1 MIDTVLANR
10 YRIQA
15 KIGDGGMA
23 VVYRAL
29 DLLLHRPVAIKCLRP
44 QFASDPEFL
53 QRFMQEA
60 QAAASLSHPNVVNIF
75 DVGHAGD
82 VHYIVLEYVQGRNLK
97 EILREEGRLP
107 PKRAAHIARS
117 VARALEAAHRRQL
130 IHRDIKP
137 HNILITPEGRVKVT
151 DFGIARAASAATL
164 TQTGTVIGSVHY
176 FSPEQ
181 ARGGPVGPA
190 SDLYALGVVLY
201 EMLTGTVPFR
211 GDSPIAV
218 ALKHL
223 EEEPVPPSG
232 LVPSIPAWLERVVL
246 KALAKDPA
254 QRYASAEEMAQDLAW
269 RDTAPPP
276 PLPAGEEDD
285 WLAAPAEPADVRA
298 ASEEAT
304 RRVAAVGARALP
316 GHGRRELAPPARSP
330 RARAPNE
337 ANGGNG
343 AGGDQEDSEDAA
355 GAAGTRAGQRGGG
368 RRGLMF
374 ALLFFVLLG
383 AAGYAGTPYL
393 LSLIFPPEVTVP
405 DVVGLTYAEARE
417 LMAQNGLILVIEA
430 ERHDR
435 NVPAGHII
443 RQSPEGGRTVRAGRT
458 VHVTLS
464 RGPELG
470 VVPDVTGRPLREARL
485 MLTQEGYVLGEEIT
499 AFEPGAPLNT
509 VVGQEPAP
517 GAEVEK
523 GTPVNLWVNRPQ
535 EEAATVVVPDLR
547 GRTLADAEAEL
558 EKLGLL
564 LGNAWPEVNPLI
576 PAGRIIDQNPPPAS
590 SVEQG
595 TAVDVVYSG
604 APASDAPNGQEAQA
618 GSSGEPADG
627 QEVAPPHVG
636 QAPAGA
642 VVGEGDVTAAEGEDW
657 ESALRAA
664 DRKRRTA
671 RVDIYVPPGP
681 PQEVVILVIDDFGA
695 REVYREALPGGTH
708 VRHFVEGRGDDARLQ
723 VYIGGMMEVDQPFP
737 R

>member
-1 MIDTVLANR
+1 MIDTLLANR

-29 DLLLHRPVAIKCLRP
+29 DMVLHRPVAIKCLRP
-44 QFASDPEFL
+44 QFAGDPEFR

-75 DVGHAGD
+75 DVGQAGD

-97 EILREEGRLP
+97 EILREEGRLHP
-107 PKRAAHIARS
+107 RRAAQIARA

-151 DFGIARAASAATL
+151 DFGIARAASTATL

-181 ARGGPVGPA
+181 ARGEPVGPA
-190 SDLYALGVVLY
+190 SDLYSLGVVLY

-218 ALKHL
+218 AIKHL
-223 EEEPVPPSG
+223 QEEPVPPRQ
-232 LVPSIPAWLERVVL
+232 LVPSIPAWLEAVVL

-254 QRYASAEEMAQDLAW
+254 KRYVSAEEMAQDLAW
-269 RDTAPPP
+269 RADSEPATLGAGNGTAPP
-276 PLPAGEEDD
+276 
-285 WLAAPAEPADVRA
+285 AEPPGLHARLDER
-298 ASEEAT
+298 T
-304 RRVAAVGARALP
+304 RRVAAVGGRLVPDEDDGEGEEEPAEAAAAAARP
-316 GHGRRELAPPARSP
+316 RR
-330 RARAPNE
+330 
-337 ANGGNG
+337 
-343 AGGDQEDSEDAA
+343 
-355 GAAGTRAGQRGGG
+355 G
-368 RRGLMF
+368 RRGLVL
-374 ALLFFVLLG
+374 ALVLMIALG
-383 AAGYAGTPYL
+383 AGAYAGTPYL
-393 LSLIFPPEVTVP
+393 LRIIFPPEVTVP
-405 DVVGLTYAEARE
+405 DVIGMTYAEASA
-417 LMAQNGLILVIEA
+417 LMSERGLLLVIEG

-435 NVPAGHII
+435 LVPPGHIM
-443 RQSPEGGRTVRAGRT
+443 RQSPEAGRTVRQGRT
-458 VHVTLS
+458 VNVTLS

-485 MLTQEGYVLGEEIT
+485 VLTQEGYVLGEEIT
-499 AFEPGAPLNT
+499 AFEPGVGLNY
-509 VVGQEPAP
+509 VVGQDPPP

-523 GTPVNLWVNRPQ
+523 GTPITLWVSRPA
-535 EEAATVVVPDLR
+535 EEAPTVAVPDLR
-547 GRTLADAEAEL
+547 GRTLAEAERML
-558 EKLGLL
+558 QDLGLV

-576 PAGRIIDQNPPPAS
+576 PPGRVIDQNPPPKV

-595 TAVDVVYSG
+595 AAVDVVYTGGGAEAAGQAGGEGVAAGSPASG
-604 APASDAPNGQEAQA
+604 ATQAPAPAASGTQAGVPASDASPSAAA
-618 GSSGEPADG
+618 GPAESG
-627 QEVAPPHVG
+627 
-636 QAPAGA
+636 
-642 VVGEGDVTAAEGEDW
+642 DW
-657 ESALRAA
+657 EQALLSL
-664 DRKRRTA
+664 DQKRRTA
-671 RVDIYVPPGP
+671 RIDIYVPPGP

-695 REVYREALPGGTH
+695 REVHRETLPGGTH

-723 VYIGGMMEVDQPFP
+723 VYIGGMMEVDEPFP

>member
-23 VVYRAL
+23 VVYRAI

-97 EILREEGRLP
+97 EILREEGRLS

-223 EEEPVPPSG
+223 EEDPVPPSR
-232 LVPSIPAWLERVVL
+232 LVPSIPPWLERVVL

-254 QRYASAEEMAQDLAW
+254 QRYRSAEEMAQDLAW
-269 RDTAPPP
+269 RVVT
-276 PLPAGEEDD
+276 PAVPAAEEDD
-285 WLAAPAEPADVRA
+285 WGTEHAEPPDARA
-298 ASEEAT
+298 GREEET
-304 RRVAAVGARALP
+304 RRVPVVGPRSAPSPARQGLAPSRAFPQEGAVSATNA
-316 GHGRRELAPPARSP
+316 GHGEDGEVENDADTVSERP
-330 RARAPNE
+330 RKK
-337 ANGGNG
+337 
-343 AGGDQEDSEDAA
+343 
-355 GAAGTRAGQRGGG
+355 RG
-368 RRGLMF
+368 RGLVL
-374 ALLFFVLLG
+374 ALLFLIVLG
-383 AAGYAGTPYL
+383 AAGYAATHYV
-393 LSLIFPPEVTVP
+393 LSLIFPPEVVVP
-405 DVVGLTYAEARE
+405 DVVGLTYAEARG
-417 LMAQNGLILVIEA
+417 LMTLNGLLLVIEA

-443 RQSPEGGRTVRAGRT
+443 RQNPEGGRTVREGRT
-458 VHVTLS
+458 VYVTLS

-470 VVPDVTGRPLREARL
+470 IVPDVTGRPLREARL
-485 MLTQEGYVLGEEIT
+485 VLTQEGYVLGEEIA
-499 AFEPGAPLNT
+499 AFEPAVPVNY
-509 VVGQEPAP
+509 VVGQDPPP
-517 GAEVEK
+517 GVEAEK
-523 GTPVNLWVNRPQ
+523 GTPVTLVVNRPQ
-535 EEAATVVVPDLR
+535 GAPMVVVPDLR
-547 GRTLADAEAEL
+547 GRTLAEAETL
-558 EKLGLL
+558 LQPLGLE
-564 LGNAWPEVNPLI
+564 LGNAWPELNPLI
-576 PAGRIIDQNPPPAS
+576 PPGRIIDQNPPPTS

-595 TAVDVVYSG
+595 SAVDVVYSG
-604 APASDAPNGQEAQA
+604 AAQQEARPDGEPETSAGPTTQEGQEARQQPGPPA
-618 GSSGEPADG
+618 GS
-627 QEVAPPHVG
+627 
-636 QAPAGA
+636 GA
-642 VVGEGDVTAAEGEDW
+642 VVEGDVSPSEWD
-657 ESALRAA
+657 SALASS
-664 DRKRRTA
+664 DQKRRTA

-695 REVYREALPGGTH
+695 REVYRETLAGGTH
-708 VRHFVEGRGDDARLQ
+708 VREFIDGRGDNARLQ
-723 VYIGGMMEVDQPFP
+723 VYIGGMMEVDQAFP